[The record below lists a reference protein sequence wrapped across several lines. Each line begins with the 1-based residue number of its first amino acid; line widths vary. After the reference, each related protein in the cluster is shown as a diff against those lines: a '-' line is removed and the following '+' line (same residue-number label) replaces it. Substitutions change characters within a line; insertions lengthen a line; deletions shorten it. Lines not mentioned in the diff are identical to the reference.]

1 MWRFAGPYLNR
12 IGVKR
17 KDEYSKSNQH
27 EGKMFALP
35 KEVSI
40 SGIQAGTISSIPRN
54 PYKFIFCRTGKLLN
68 GIL

>member
-1 MWRFAGPYLNR
+1 MWRFAGPYLGR

-40 SGIQAGTISSIPRN
+40 SGIQAGTISSIP
-54 PYKFIFCRTGKLLN
+54 L
-68 GIL
+68 